1 MPNVQISN
9 PSIVKVTIQLGLQKL
24 LKKYESVLYKE
35 KIYSI
40 YLIYLMVF
48 LL

>member
-40 YLIYLMVF
+40 YSMVF